1 MSPVVIAGFGALD
14 AALVSQAIYAYM
26 DLRRRGDERGDRAD
40 RVAQAHRAGR
50 EAPKPRR

>member
-14 AALVSQAIYAYM
+14 AAL
-26 DLRRRGDERGDRAD
+26 LGDERGDRAD